1 MTRFDFLITYRPGVQ
16 QGKADA
22 LSRRSYLAPRPG
34 EPTFDNQKQVLLGP
48 DRLRLMTTHV
58 FEAPLDSSL
67 LKSIRTDI
75 KADAFA
81 QDILDHIIENRA
93 SCSRSANDR
102 KDYHLFT
109 WDDGLLFRNNQLYIP
124 DGLARRQVLQ
134 QCHDIPMAGHFGV
147 QKTLELVTRRYWW
160 PQLRKGFICFR
171 IPNKC
176 LIFLGELSERQ
187 HNL

>member
-1 MTRFDFLITYRPGVQ
+1 MI
-16 QGKADA
+16 
-22 LSRRSYLAPRPG
+22 APCLG

-109 WDDGLLFRNNQLYIP
+109 WYDGLLFRNNQLYIP
-124 DGLARRQVLQ
+124 DGSCPLKLLRHCPDSA
-134 QCHDIPMAGHFGV
+134 MAGHYGV
-147 QKTLELVTRRYWW
+147 LKTSELVTRNYWW
-160 PQLRKGFICFR
+160 PDLRIYVKD
-171 IPNKC
+171 
-176 LIFLGELSERQ
+176 
-187 HNL
+187 